1 GIALAMLVVDEAHY
15 AKNPAAERTKAIR
28 AWTGRTGRVLFLT
41 GTPMENKV
49 EEFRTLVGHLRPDL
63 VYRINAVDGLIGAQR
78 FRGAVAPVYLRRN
91 QSDVLADLP
100 PRLDT
105 EEWIELEGAALAA
118 YREAVA
124 SGNFMAMRRAA
135 FAPGNPADSAKL
147 DRLIQIVE
155 EAALNGR
162 KT

>member
-1 GIALAMLVVDEAHY
+1 MPSTKRCCLANLCVTCSLRSLPNPDGIALAMLVVDEAHY

-78 FRGAVAPVYLRRN
+78 FREAVAPVYLR
-91 QSDVLADLP
+91 
-100 PRLDT
+100 
-105 EEWIELEGAALAA
+105 
-118 YREAVA
+118 
-124 SGNFMAMRRAA
+124 
-135 FAPGNPADSAKL
+135 
-147 DRLIQIVE
+147 
-155 EAALNGR
+155 
-162 KT
+162 